1 MIRERLRRDSFL
13 FGMVLIIL
21 WVTSFSLAVTW
32 YYFRGPE
39 LIIGAVGS
47 IATAVYL
54 FRLRQPTPADRP
66 RRK

>member
-13 FGMVLIIL
+13 FGMVLTIL
-21 WVTSFSLAVTW
+21 WVTSFSLTVTW

-39 LIIGAVGS
+39 LIFGVVVSA
-47 IATAVYL
+47 AAAVYL
-54 FRLRQPTPADRP
+54 FHLRQTGVADRP